1 MSPTAGV
8 LLMAYGTP
16 NSLDEVEPYYKDIRG
31 GRTPTPEQVRTL
43 SDKYQKVGGRTPLL
57 DITRE
62 VAAALERRL
71 NGAES
76 GGYKVYVGM
85 KHWHPYIAQAI
96 DQIAGDGVE
105 ELIAIPLAPHYS
117 QMSTDGY
124 RSSIEQA
131 LRSQSRPISV
141 RLIESW
147 HANPLF
153 IQTIA
158 EKIREALKGFP
169 PDEVAD
175 VRVVFGAHSLPRRI
189 QQWDDPYQRELNQSC
204 EAVAQMVGLPSWQF
218 SFQSASNTGEPWLG
232 PDILETLGDLASQ
245 GVKHVLTVAIG
256 FVSDHLE
263 ILYDIDIEAKELADG
278 LGLNLR
284 RTEMPNA
291 SPMFVDALADLV
303 TNGTGAR
310 IADLAPAR
318 VT

>member
-1 MSPTAGV
+1 MSPTTGV

-16 NSLDEVEPYYKDIRG
+16 NSLDEVESYSQDIRG
-31 GRTPTPEQVRTL
+31 GRTPTPEQVQVPPA
-43 SDKYQKVGGRTPLL
+43 KYRKVGGRTPLL

-62 VAAALERRL
+62 VAAALEQRL
-71 NGAES
+71 NGA
-76 GGYKVYVGM
+76 GAGTCKVYVGM
-85 KHWHPYIAQAI
+85 KHWHPYIAEAI

-105 ELIAIPLAPHYS
+105 ELIAIPLAPNYS

-124 RSSIEQA
+124 RNSIVEA

-153 IQTIA
+153 IQTVA
-158 EKIREALKGFP
+158 EKIQEALKGFP
-169 PDEVAD
+169 PEEVGN

-189 QQWDDPYQRELNQSC
+189 QQWDDPYQRELNQGC
-204 EAVAQMVGLPSWQF
+204 EAVARLVGLPSWQF
-218 SFQSASNTGEPWLG
+218 SFQSASQTGEPWLG
-232 PDILETLGDLASQ
+232 PDILETLSDLASQ

-256 FVSDHLE
+256 FVADHLE
-263 ILYDIDIEAKELADG
+263 ILYDIDIEAQELAEG

-291 SPMFVDALADLV
+291 SPTFVDALADLV

-310 IADLAPAR
+310 IADMDQAR
-318 VT
+318 VA

>member
-1 MSPTAGV
+1 MSPTTGV

-31 GRTPTPEQVRTL
+31 GRTPTPEQVEALT
-43 SDKYQKVGGRTPLL
+43 DKYRKVGGRTPLL
-57 DITRE
+57 DITRDT
-62 VAAALERRL
+62 AAALEQRL
-71 NGAES
+71 NGA
-76 GGYKVYVGM
+76 GGGDYKVYVGM
-85 KHWHPYIAQAI
+85 KHWHPYIAEAI
-96 DQIAGDGVE
+96 GQIAADGVE
-105 ELIAIPLAPHYS
+105 KLIAIPLAPHYS

-124 RSSIEQA
+124 RNSIEEA
-131 LRSQSRPISV
+131 LRSQSRSISV

-153 IQTIA
+153 LQTIA
-158 EKIREALKGFP
+158 EKIQDALKGFP
-169 PDEVAD
+169 QDEVGE

-204 EAVAQMVGLPSWQF
+204 EGVAQLVGLPHWQF

-256 FVSDHLE
+256 FVADHLE
-263 ILYDIDIEAKELADG
+263 ILFDIDIEAKELAEG
-278 LGLNLR
+278 LGLNLK

-291 SPMFVDALADLV
+291 SPTFVDALADLI
-303 TNGTGAR
+303 TTGTGTR
-310 IADLAPAR
+310 IVDLEQAR
-318 VT
+318 VA

>member
-1 MSPTAGV
+1 MSPTTGV

-31 GRTPTPEQVRTL
+31 GRTPTPEQVQVLTE
-43 SDKYQKVGGRTPLL
+43 KYRKVGGRTPLL
-57 DITRE
+57 DITQE
-62 VAAALERRL
+62 VAAALEQRL
-71 NGAES
+71 NGAE
-76 GGYKVYVGM
+76 GDAYKVYVGM
-85 KHWHPYIAQAI
+85 KHWHPYIAKAM
-96 DQIAGDGVE
+96 DQIAEDGIE
-105 ELIAIPLAPHYS
+105 KLIAIPLAPHYS

-124 RSSIEQA
+124 RNSIEEA
-131 LRSQSRPISV
+131 LRSRSRPIPV

-153 IQTIA
+153 IKTIA
-158 EKIREALKGFP
+158 ERIQDALKGFP
-169 PDEVAD
+169 PDEVAN

-204 EAVAQMVGLPSWQF
+204 EAVARLVGLPFWQF

-232 PDILETLGDLASQ
+232 PDILETLSDLASQ

-256 FVSDHLE
+256 FVADHLE
-263 ILYDIDIEAKELADG
+263 ILFDIDIEARELAEE
-278 LGLNLR
+278 LGLNLK

-291 SPMFVDALADLV
+291 SPTFVDTLADLV

-310 IADLAPAR
+310 IADLKQER